1 MKKRDLRVQK
11 TYMALFQ
18 AFREL
23 IQEKSFESLTVRE
36 LCDKAM
42 VRTATFYKHFSD
54 KYDFFAFMVQELR
67 DDMQPESGI
76 SSMSGKEYYLQLIR
90 NGLTFLERNKALI
103 QVVDSDNMMSIIA
116 GTSRNR
122 YLDELVRH
130 LKQDQASGHSLA
142 AEPEIL
148 AELLLGSMNQISRWW
163 ISNMEQCST
172 DELTGKLEEYVRRM
186 IG

>member
-18 AFREL
+18 AFRSL
-23 IQEKSFESLTVRE
+23 IHEKSFESLTVRE

-67 DDMQPESGI
+67 DEMQPEDQLSGLT
-76 SSMSGKEYYLQLIR
+76 GEKYYLQLIR
-90 NGLTFLERNKALI
+90 NGLTLLEKNKDLI
-103 QVVDSDNMMSIIA
+103 RAVDSDNMMSIIA

-130 LKQDQASGHSLA
+130 LKQDQADGHSLA

-148 AELLLGSMNQISRWW
+148 AELFLGSMNQISRWW
-163 ISNMEQCST
+163 ISNMDQYST
-172 DELTGKLEEYVRRM
+172 DELTGKLEEYIRRM